1 MVLVIPSTKFFR
13 STLFCTFE
21 KIFAVLDQE
30 WRGEESYGSVFP
42 FQQLWKN
49 AIQQE
54 YTWTQNT
61 NTYMSGIDEKAWDEK
76 ATITRGISTLK
87 TGKAK

>member
-1 MVLVIPSTKFFR
+1 MAGGRVLWERVSLPTIV
-13 STLFCTFE
+13 E
-21 KIFAVLDQE
+21 
-30 WRGEESYGSVFP
+30 
-42 FQQLWKN
+42 N